1 VKKAA
6 CIALPGMILALTLAL
21 AASSPALAIEPVLK
35 TLAEDATT
43 RVIDVTEAP
52 GSVGAMT
59 KRTGNIIYVVSGGTL
74 ERTYDDGTKQT
85 MNRKAGEAAIITEK
99 RAYSVKN
106 TGTTTVHLIEVIKK

>member
-1 VKKAA
+1 MKKAA
-6 CIALPGMILALTLAL
+6 CIALPGLILTLA
-21 AASSPALAIEPVLK
+21 SPALAIEPVLK

-74 ERTYDDGTKQT
+74 ERTYDDGTKQIT
-85 MNRKAGEAAIITEK
+85 TRKAGEAAIITEK